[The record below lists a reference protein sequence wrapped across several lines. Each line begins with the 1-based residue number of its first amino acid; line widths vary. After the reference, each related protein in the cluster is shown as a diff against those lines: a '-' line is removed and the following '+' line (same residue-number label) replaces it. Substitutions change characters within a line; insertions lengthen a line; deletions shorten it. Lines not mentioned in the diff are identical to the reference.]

1 MTAPGLAGKVV
12 ALICRGGETDRAIAL
27 ACAEAGADIAIA
39 TVEPIRDQEFA
50 TASIANEV
58 WAIGR
63 EQFNRVLDSADPAS
77 VAAFAA
83 EVWDRFGG
91 CDLLVAAHDHGSNVS
106 LDELGPDEFA
116 ETVRVNLGGPFLAA
130 QAFGRLMERN
140 GGGRIVFVDAD
151 APGDASYRAAK
162 AGLTGLASRL
172 NDEWAAAG
180 VRAAVVVVRT
190 PADVNRIL
198 DSSLGNTRES

>member
-12 ALICRGGETDRAIAL
+12 ALICRGVDADRAIAV
-27 ACAEAGADIAIA
+27 ACAEAGADVALA
-39 TVEPIRDQEFA
+39 TVEPIQEQEFA

-63 EQFNRVLDSADPAS
+63 KQFNRLLDSADPAS

-83 EVWDRFGG
+83 EVWDRLGG
-91 CDLLVAAHDHGSNVS
+91 CDLLVAAHDHASYVS

-116 ETVRVNLGGPFLAA
+116 ETVKVNLGGPFLAA

-151 APGDASYRAAK
+151 APGDVSYRAAK
-162 AGLTGLASRL
+162 AGLAGLAARL
-172 NDEWAAAG
+172 NEEWAAAG
-180 VRAAVVVVRT
+180 VRAAVVAVRV
-190 PADVNRIL
+190 PADAASVL
-198 DSSLGNTRES
+198 EASG